1 MNFKAN
7 RKIVGFLSVLAL
19 SAMAFAQAPAAGSRS
34 RRAG

>member
-19 SAMAFAQAPAAGSRS
+19 SAMAFLSSGMPMLGV
-34 RRAG
+34 